1 MNQNR
6 TFHITTFGCQM
17 NEHDSEIMAGLL
29 IENGYVQASS
39 RDEADIVIFNTCSIR
54 ENADKRFFGT
64 LGQLKHRKEQEKEN
78 FTVCVCGCMMQQQH
92 ITDTLKAKYP
102 WVDVVCGTHNF
113 HELPKLLENLYTEKK
128 KQFDIWPDGGI
139 TENLPAERLF
149 RHKSFVN
156 IMYGCN
162 NFCSYCIVP
171 YTRGRERSR
180 RPQDILRE
188 VHHLSADGVRE
199 ITLLGQN
206 VNSYKGEEAD
216 FTDLIYM
223 LAEVEGIERIRF
235 MTSHPK
241 DLSDKLIG
249 AFRDC
254 DKLCKYIHLP
264 VQSGSD
270 AVLKAMNRK
279 YDRKRYFSL
288 VEKLRDAVPDIAIST
303 DIIVGFPG
311 ETEKD
316 FEDTLDLAERV
327 GYDSAFTFL
336 YSIREGTPAAK
347 SPDQIPED
355 IKHSRFNR
363 LVDVINK
370 SAASKNAGY
379 IGSVKEVLVD
389 GRSRNGSSAWE
400 GRTDSFKLVNF
411 HGRDGLEGKLVNVRI
426 TGANTFSLTGEI
438 AQ

>member
-1 MNQNR
+1 
-6 TFHITTFGCQM
+6 M

-336 YSIREGTPAAK
+336 YSMREGTPAAK

-370 SAASKNAGY
+370 SASSKNAGY